1 MARMLQFTR
10 LTSIPKQKGMNMR
23 TKLTIITLGLLLATL
38 PAAADFETGLSHFKA
53 GKYMEAAAEFQKLVD
68 ENPDYADGYH
78 LEGADSRALGAA
90 LRAPVAAM
98 LAL

>member
-1 MARMLQFTR
+1 MVEQSEMLAEVIEALADRLGCGFFRFAAQVARA
-10 LTSIPKQKGMNMR
+10 S
-23 TKLTIITLGLLLATL
+23 A
-38 PAAADFETGLSHFKA
+38 
-53 GKYMEAAAEFQKLVD
+53 
-68 ENPDYADGYH
+68 ADGYH